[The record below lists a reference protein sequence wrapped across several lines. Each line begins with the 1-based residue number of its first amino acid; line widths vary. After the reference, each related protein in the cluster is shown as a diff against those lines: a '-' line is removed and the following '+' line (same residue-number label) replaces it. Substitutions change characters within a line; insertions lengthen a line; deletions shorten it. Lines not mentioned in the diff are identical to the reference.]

1 MRCPCA
7 ARSHWPVTDGRL
19 ERLDRDNSRLWC
31 AVNRHVWGF
40 AEGVAGQAF
49 ALVAGLAVA
58 VAVGNALPDFEPA
71 ILAFGVL
78 AAPWFI
84 GSGVPVYRHGEVG
97 AAGVATGWLA
107 VFAAVLLVVETTDDA
122 GLAETLGYLLAGW
135 LLVLVLEAIA
145 AGIAMSIRR
154 KASPPLDDIQFVAN
168 KYRPQAVVSNGLS
181 SGESTT
187 RMPHRSTD
195 ARSSA
200 AIRRIRRLWERLRR
214 RAPLGTVDR
223 ILEDEMATIGPADFG
238 ISGAGLVAPF
248 LASRRFETAVE
259 VSADPVHAEAAFADA
274 MARLGRLLEGAPS
287 GPERTVS
294 GVIWSGFLNK
304 NPAVVEVR
312 IAPTVEG
319 RCRATL
325 TGTAKD
331 GLVDQRTGEKAVRRV
346 LGAPEL
352 ASICGPEVSSARRS
366 LRPRPRAFAPS

>member
-1 MRCPCA
+1 MVR
-7 ARSHWPVTDGRL
+7 
-19 ERLDRDNSRLWC
+19 
-31 AVNRHVWGF
+31 AVNRGVWGF
-40 AEGVAGQAF
+40 AEGVAGQAV

-58 VAVGNALPDFEPA
+58 VAIGNALPDFEPA
-71 ILAFGVL
+71 VLAFGVL

-107 VFAAVLLVVETTDDA
+107 VFAAVLLVLETTDDA
-122 GLAETLGYLLAGW
+122 GLAETLGYLLVGW
-135 LLVLVLEAIA
+135 LIVLVLEAIA
-145 AGIAMSIRR
+145 AGIAMSVRR
-154 KASPPLDDIQFVAN
+154 KASPPPDDIQFVAN
-168 KYRPQAVVSNGLS
+168 KYRPQAVVSNSLS
-181 SGESTT
+181 SGERTT

-195 ARSSA
+195 ARTA
-200 AIRRIRRLWERLRR
+200 AIGRIRRRWERLRR

-248 LASRRFETAVE
+248 LASRRFETVVE

-287 GPERTVS
+287 GPERSVS
-294 GVIWSGFLNK
+294 GVIWSGFMNK

-312 IAPTVEG
+312 IAPTVDG
-319 RCRATL
+319 GCRAML

-352 ASICGPEVSSARRS
+352 ASICGPESH
-366 LRPRPRAFAPS
+366 